1 MKEDFEYIWTD
12 KKRTIFGLPISF
24 TRYFLTETK
33 FITRSGFFNIVED
46 EIELYKIYDKK
57 LFLPFGQ
64 RMFGCGTISIH
75 SKDIDT
81 PVKEIKSIKKPRKV
95 VELID
100 KYVNIQRDKYHTRG
114 RDMYGVNALDNDH
127 ECDCD
132 HDCIDDT
139 KDE

>member
-1 MKEDFEYIWTD
+1 MKADFEYIWTD
-12 KKRTIFGLPISF
+12 KKRTIFGLPLSF

-33 FITRSGFFNIVED
+33 LITRSGFFNIVED
-46 EIELYKIYDKK
+46 EIELYRIYDKK

-64 RMFGCGTISIH
+64 RMVGCGTISLS

-81 PVKEIKSIKKPRKV
+81 PIKEIKSVKKPRVV

-100 KYVNIQRDKYHTRG
+100 KHINIQRDKYQTRG
-114 RDMYGVNALDNDH
+114 RDLYGNISENH

-132 HDCIDDT
+132 HGSHT
-139 KDE
+139 EE

>member
-1 MKEDFEYIWTD
+1 MKADFEYLWTD
-12 KKRTIFGLPISF
+12 KKRTIFGLPLSF

-33 FITRSGFFNIVED
+33 LITRSGFFNIVED
-46 EIELYKIYDKK
+46 EIELYRIYDKK

-64 RMFGCGTISIH
+64 RMFGCGTISLH

-81 PVKEIKSIKKPRKV
+81 PIKEIKAVKKPRNV

-114 RDMYGVNALDNDH
+114 GDLYGNLSDNDDCN
-127 ECDCD
+127 CDENC
-132 HDCIDDT
+132 HDEI
-139 KDE
+139 